1 MKISEFL
8 ADKLY
13 VILTTLFVSLMLSL
27 FIYSLQISASVIIL
41 LLVLYWILPATLLM
55 VEYTRRRQYY
65 QNLLDTMQTLDQKY
79 LIADII
85 R

>member
-13 VILTTLFVSLMLSL
+13 VILTTLFVSLLLSL
-27 FIYSLQISASVIIL
+27 FLYSLQISASVIIL
-41 LLVLYWILPATLLM
+41 LLVLYWILPVSFLM

-65 QNLLDTMQTLDQKY
+65 QNLLDTMQT
-79 LIADII
+79 
-85 R
+85 RV